1 METAVR
7 TEGVTKTFG
16 VTGTIVAVDHVDLTV
31 PTGTFFGFVGPN
43 GAGKTTMV
51 NLLTGLLRPTSGRIE
66 VLGRTFDAHSLE
78 IKRRIGL
85 VPEGLNLYEQLTGEE
100 YLYFVGRM
108 YGLSRDTLR
117 MRRDELFALMDLEG
131 DRHRYVYEYSSG
143 MRKKLALAASLIHDP
158 DLLFLDEPF
167 EGIDPLTLRAI
178 RRTLTQIIARGKTIF
193 LTSHLLEI
201 VERLCSEVAIIHRG
215 RIVFRSPTAEVRA
228 RMSEEGT
235 SSLEEVFVELVAGEE
250 EERSL
255 SWLRE

>member
-1 METAVR
+1 MKPAVR
-7 TEGVTKTFG
+7 TEQVTKIFNERTA
-16 VTGTIVAVDHVDLTV
+16 AVDRADLTV
-31 PTGTFFGFVGPN
+31 QNGTFFGFVGPN

-51 NLLTGLLRPTSGRIE
+51 KLLTGLLRPTSGRVE
-66 VLGRTFDAHSLE
+66 VLGMAFDSHALE

-85 VPEGLNLYEQLTGEE
+85 VPEGLNLYEEFTGEE
-100 YLYFVGRM
+100 YLYFIGRI

-117 MRRDELFALMDLEG
+117 TRRDELFALMDLEG
-131 DRHRYVYEYSSG
+131 DRRRYVHEYSSG

-178 RRTLTQIIARGKTIF
+178 RRTLTQFVARGKTVF

-201 VERLCSEVAIIHRG
+201 VERFCSEVAIIHRG
-215 RIVFRSPTAEVRA
+215 RIVFQSPTEEIRA
-228 RMSEEGT
+228 RMSAEGT
-235 SSLEEVFVELVAGEE
+235 SSLEEVFVKLVARDE

-255 SWLRE
+255 SWLRD